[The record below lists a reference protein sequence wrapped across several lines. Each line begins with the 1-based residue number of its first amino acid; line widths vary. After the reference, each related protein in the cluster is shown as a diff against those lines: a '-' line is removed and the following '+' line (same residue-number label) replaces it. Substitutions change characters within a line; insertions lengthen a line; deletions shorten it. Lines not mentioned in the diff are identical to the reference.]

1 MLKVCIVDDHP
12 IFRKGLITVLDQDP
26 QIKVTGEC
34 STSSE
39 AIELIGREK
48 PDLAFIDISLKGM
61 NGIELT
67 GYLHQNFPE
76 LKICIVSMHDENVYA
91 ERAIRAGARG
101 YIMKQEAGRKINDA
115 VREIGRGRFFLN
127 ENLKDRILSLLLSNP
142 ESPGGRDIVRS
153 LSNREFEV
161 FQLIGRGM
169 GNTEIADELAIS
181 TKTIET
187 YKRNIRQKL
196 EVETS
201 SALRKYAIQWRYD
214 NLS

>member
-1 MLKVCIVDDHP
+1 MLRVCIVDDHP
-12 IFRKGLITVLDQDP
+12 IFRKGLIAVLNQDP
-26 QIKVTGEC
+26 QVTVAGEC
-34 STSSE
+34 STASE
-39 AIELIGREK
+39 AIELISREK

-67 GYLHQNFPE
+67 GYLHRNLPD

-91 ERAIRAGARG
+91 DRAVRAGARG

-115 VREIGRGRFFLN
+115 VREISRGRYFLN
-127 ENLKDRILSLLLSNP
+127 ETLKDRILSLLLTSRENQG
-142 ESPGGRDIVRS
+142 SRDVVSS

-169 GNTEIADELAIS
+169 GNMEIGSELAIS

-187 YKRNIRQKL
+187 YKRNIRNKL
-196 EVETS
+196 EVENS
-201 SALRKYAIQWRYD
+201 FVLRKYAIQWCHD